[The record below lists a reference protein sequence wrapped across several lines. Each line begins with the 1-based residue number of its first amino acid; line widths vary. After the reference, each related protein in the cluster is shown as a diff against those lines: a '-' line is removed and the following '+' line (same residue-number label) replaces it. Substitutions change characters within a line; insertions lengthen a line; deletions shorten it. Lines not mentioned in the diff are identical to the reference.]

1 MTEKPKVYFTKLV
14 SSEKLIELY
23 NKLDIKLQGN
33 IAVKVHSGEKG
44 NKNFIRPEFMKPIV
58 DLLDATIV
66 ETNTSGP
73 ENWEGEERTTNEKHK
88 KLLEDH
94 GWTKVFKKVEIL
106 DSEKPDEELDIPNG
120 ILLKKNY
127 IGSKTKNY
135 DGFLVLSHFK
145 GHIFGGFGGALKQL
159 SIGFGSRLGKTLM
172 HSGGKNSD
180 PEKFFEN
187 RCPDKE
193 FKEAMADCAYSVVN
207 KFRGK
212 MVFINVMKNISIDCD
227 CVGNAK
233 PPCMKDIGILSSTDP
248 VAIDK
253 ACLDLIYKS
262 DDPGKNELIER
273 IEKKLGP
280 HIIECS
286 VQLGTGNADYELINI
301 D

>member
-1 MTEKPKVYFTKLV
+1 MTQKPKVYFTKVV
-14 SSEKLIELY
+14 SPEKLIEMY
-23 NKLDIKLQGN
+23 KKLDIKLSGN
-33 IAVKVHSGEKG
+33 IAVKVHTGEKG
-44 NKNFIRPEFMKPIV
+44 NKNFLRPEFMKPIV
-58 DLLDATIV
+58 DLLDATII

-73 ENWEGEERTTNEKHK
+73 ENQSERTTNEKHK
-88 KLLEDH
+88 KILEEH

-120 ILLKKNY
+120 IILKKNY
-127 IGSKTKNY
+127 IGSKTKNF
-135 DGFLVLSHFK
+135 DGILVLSHFK
-145 GHIFGGFGGALKQL
+145 GHVMGGYGGALKQL

-172 HSGGKNSD
+172 HSAGKSTD
-180 PEKFFEN
+180 PEKFWET
-187 RCPDKE
+187 RCSDKE

-227 CVGNAK
+227 CDGNAK

-253 ACLDLIYKS
+253 ACLDLIYNS
-262 DDPGKNELIER
+262 EEPGKKQLIER
-273 IEKKLGP
+273 IEKLLGP

-286 VQLGTGNADYELINI
+286 VQLGTGSADYELINV